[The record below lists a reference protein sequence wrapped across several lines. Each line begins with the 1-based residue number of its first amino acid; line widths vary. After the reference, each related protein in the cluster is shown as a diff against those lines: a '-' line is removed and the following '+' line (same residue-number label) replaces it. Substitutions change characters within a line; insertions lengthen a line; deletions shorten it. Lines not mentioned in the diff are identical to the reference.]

1 MTTLIGLSWLALG
14 FALGVAFAVWWDIRF
29 NTDVRRIADNRIIE
43 QAQAVCI
50 LYLRF
55 GCKIESPLWSH
66 MNGLCDAIKAGGYDI
81 SVRPEDCE

>member
-1 MTTLIGLSWLALG
+1 MNTLIVMWWFGIGMVLGLAL
-14 FALGVAFAVWWDIRF
+14 AAWWDIYFGKRAE
-29 NTDVRRIADNRIIE
+29 RYADNRIIE

-50 LYLRF
+50 LF